1 MTSVVLSKEERY
13 ASLIDKVKMSYPSI
27 RDEDSREVKLFWC
40 DACREINLWTYWQ
53 GRNNLDASIML
64 AGQDWGSPWDD
75 SSASTM
81 AQIDRANRGLE
92 YDYLHDNPS
101 ITDQRLTELFGHL
114 GYDIRKLCD
123 DLFFTNYILGYR
135 NRGLSGGFKRDW
147 AEHDKMYF
155 RELVNIIEPRVVLCL
170 GKSTFEGV
178 IRSLQP
184 AGSVR
189 VGRYNSFIESANNPV
204 TVILDSGKTVCVF
217 ALAHCGALGTMNR
230 NRGYPKTG
238 DILEVQKRDWQ
249 KIIPHLNTLNSKI

>member
-1 MTSVVLSKEERY
+1 MTQSKAERY
-13 ASLIDKVKMSYPSI
+13 AALISKVKKSYPSI
-27 RDEDSREVKLFWC
+27 QDGDTCEVKLFWC
-40 DACREINLWTYWQ
+40 DACQEINLWTYWQ

-64 AGQDWGSPWDD
+64 VGQDWGSPWDKT
-75 SSASTM
+75 SEHTM
-81 AQIDRANRGLE
+81 EQIRLANQGLE

-114 GYDIRKLCD
+114 GYDIRKPCD

-135 NRGLSGGFKRDW
+135 NHGLTGGFKRDW
-147 AEHDKMYF
+147 AEHDKAYF

-170 GKSTFEGV
+170 GRSTFEGV

-189 VGRYNSFIESANNPV
+189 VGRYNSFVESENNPV
-204 TVILDSGKTVCVF
+204 PVVLDSGWAAHVF

-238 DILEVQKRDWQ
+238 DILVVQKRDWK
-249 KIIPHLNTLNSKI
+249 KIIPYLNTLNSKI